1 MILEFKFKN
10 AGSFK
15 GGYSLD
21 LSATKS
27 NENDYSL
34 IRYGGE
40 KILPVSVI
48 YGANASG
55 KSNVFGAF
63 LQMRNFVLTSGY
75 IPMVDASL
83 NSILDWRFKFCNNN
97 ESVELE
103 VYFTVNNDVKE
114 YIYCYGFIVNN
125 DGVEEE
131 WFYKKSEYSNEY
143 KIVFQ
148 RGKTKYDIKYETITK
163 SELENIKSAFDK
175 KALLASVGNNIK
187 IKDCETIYKWF
198 IDTQCIDFSRLNIDE
213 EFNYKS
219 ISNIRDA
226 EFQNNIVRFISSF
239 DNSIKGF
246 NILEKEN
253 RFNIYDI
260 KSKHILEGSEYYLD
274 FDCESLGTKKMIYLY
289 QYIEKVFKNGG
300 LLFADELCASLHPLL
315 VRNLLILFN
324 NSELNVNHA
333 QLIFTSHDVW
343 LLSCKNL
350 RRDEIWFTSKK
361 VDETSE
367 LYSLSDFITG
377 KGDKIRKDESF
388 EKNYMYGKYGA
399 IPNISPINLNYKEEK
414 NEKTVV

>member
-1 MILEFKFKN
+1 MILEFRFKN

-15 GGYSLD
+15 EKFSLD

-27 NENDYSL
+27 NENDFSL

-63 LQMRNFVLTSGY
+63 LEMKNFVLTSGY
-75 IPMVDASL
+75 IPMVDISL
-83 NSILDWRFKFCNNN
+83 NSILDWRFKFCGRKD
-97 ESVELE
+97 SVELE
-103 VYFTVNNDVKE
+103 VFFTINGDIKE
-114 YIYCYGFIVNN
+114 CIYCYGFVIND

-143 KIVFQ
+143 KIIFQ
-148 RGKTKYDIKYETITK
+148 RGKTKDDIKYESLKK
-163 SELENIKSAFDK
+163 SEFENIKAAFDK
-175 KALLASVGNNIK
+175 KALLTSIGKNIK
-187 IKDCETIYKWF
+187 IKDCEMIYNWF
-198 IDTQCIDFSRLNIDE
+198 MSVECIDFSRLNLDDE
-213 EFNYKS
+213 FTYKN
-219 ISNIRDA
+219 ISNIRDV
-226 EFQNNIVRFISSF
+226 EFQNNIVNFVSTF

-246 NILEKEN
+246 NILEKES

-260 KSKHILEGSEYYLD
+260 KSKHILEGNEYFLD
-274 FDCESLGTKKMIYLY
+274 FDCESLGTKKMIFLY
-289 QYIEKVFKNGG
+289 QYIEKIFKNGG
-300 LLFADELCASLHPLL
+300 ILFVDELCASLHPLM

-324 NSELNVNHA
+324 NSEININHA

-350 RRDEIWFTSKK
+350 RRDEIWFTSKN
-361 VDETSE
+361 VNETSE
-367 LYSLSDFITG
+367 LYSLSDFTTN
-377 KGDKIRKDESF
+377 KGEKIRKDESF

-399 IPNISPINLNYKEEK
+399 IPNVLPIKIDFEEK
-414 NEKTVV
+414 RNEKIVV